1 MNKEQITI
9 RVKQSVKTILLKRAD
24 DKSFKN
30 LNDYISNIL
39 ENHTLNIK
47 EENKINEKLSSIQQD
62 TDDIRITF
70 EKLITI
76 LEQKKII

>member
-9 RVKQSVKTILLKRAD
+9 RVKPSVKTILLKRAD
-24 DKSFKN
+24 DKIFKN